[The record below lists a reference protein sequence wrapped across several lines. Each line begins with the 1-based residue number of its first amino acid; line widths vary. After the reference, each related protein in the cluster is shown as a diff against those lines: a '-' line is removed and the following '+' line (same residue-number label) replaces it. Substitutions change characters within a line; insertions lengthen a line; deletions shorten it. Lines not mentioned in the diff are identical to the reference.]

1 MHTPDKDQAGTGLGM
16 AATVEAPTS
25 IGTSGFYPLVLR
37 WFGML
42 PFQRSTGGGTTLRKR
57 FTRGWYEFLSF
68 MDRRVHL
75 MFMNYGYASLDQ
87 DEPTVALQ
95 PEDAKNRYFIQLYH
109 RVASAVDLRGK
120 AVLEVGSGRG
130 GGASFVSRYLE
141 PGSMTG
147 MDYADRAVD
156 FCKRTYHEDGL
167 SFASGDA
174 EQMPW
179 PDASFDVILNVESS
193 HCYPHM
199 DRFVREAFRVLRPGG
214 HLLFADMRHRDVIG
228 SVFESFR
235 EAGFEIVEE
244 QEITRN
250 VLRALELDN
259 DRKSGLI
266 HREVPR
272 VFRPMFRCFAGMAG
286 TESFQSFASG
296 EWVYWRF
303 VLRKPEAAGGVS
315 TGD

>member
-1 MHTPDKDQAGTGLGM
+1 MQNPKNDRAGTGGGM
-16 AATVEAPTS
+16 AAAFEGPTS
-25 IGTSGFYPLVLR
+25 GSTSGFYPLVLR

-57 FTRGWYEFLSF
+57 LTRGWYEFLSF

-75 MFMNYGYASLDQ
+75 MFMNYGYATLDG
-87 DEPTVALQ
+87 DEPTVSLE
-95 PEDAKNRYFIQLYH
+95 PEDAKSRYFIQLYH
-109 RVASAVDLRGK
+109 KVAGAIDLRGK

-130 GGASFVSRYLE
+130 GGASFVCRYLN

-147 MDYADRAVD
+147 MDYADRAVT
-156 FCKRTYHEDGL
+156 FCRRTYHEDGL

-199 DRFVREAFRVLRPGG
+199 DRFVQEAFRVLRPGG

-235 EAGFEIVEE
+235 SAGFEIVEE

-259 DRKSGLI
+259 DRKSALI

-303 VLRKPEAAGGVS
+303 VLRKPEVAGGVS
-315 TGD
+315 AGA